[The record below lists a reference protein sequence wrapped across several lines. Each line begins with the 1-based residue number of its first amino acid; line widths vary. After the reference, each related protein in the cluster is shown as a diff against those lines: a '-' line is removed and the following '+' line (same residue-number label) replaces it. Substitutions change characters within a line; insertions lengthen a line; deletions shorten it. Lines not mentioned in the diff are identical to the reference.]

1 MTDAQTQSSVTEI
14 QSPSGIDLHPDPPS
28 AVQISKRAGF
38 VGLAALTVVVALVLL
53 GMYARQR
60 RQMVLT
66 QRAVEDQRPNPATSA
81 ERDLVSKIAPA
92 VPGEDIDGTPANPK
106 NAKDGTLTRQ
116 SGGLRVP
123 ELKAPLEYRNAAGNG
138 PGYDGAQRDLSP
150 EEKLREQ
157 AFQREQEAI
166 LSPTL
171 VKTVDIRTAAG
182 GIATSPES
190 EMASQ
195 LGALVQA
202 AKDHGD
208 DGIGA
213 LANELG
219 IRSGTRPV
227 DYEQQNDQG
236 QKEKFLDKVRAREVD
251 DYLRS
256 TRTAPLG
263 KYEIKAGWDIPGVL
277 EQAMNSDLPGEV
289 KALVRSNVYDTASG
303 KYLLIPQGS
312 RLLGTYNSH
321 VTYGQKGLQVIWT
334 RIIFPDGSAVDLDG
348 MVGDDVKGSS
358 GFRFEVD
365 NHYKRLVGMAL
376 LTSVFAAGIEIS
388 QRHQNNSVLAT
399 PTVGQTA
406 SAAVGQQAGE
416 LGVEVTRRNLNVQP
430 TIKIPIG
437 YRFNV
442 RVNRDMLFDA
452 PYEPVQF

>member
-1 MTDAQTQSSVTEI
+1 MSDMSVSPPGTEI
-14 QSPSGIDLHPDPPS
+14 QSPSGINLHPDPPS
-28 AVQISKRAGF
+28 AVRISKRAGV
-38 VGLAALTVVVALVLL
+38 VGILILTVVVGLVLL

-60 RQMVLT
+60 RQMALT
-66 QRAVEDQRPNPATSA
+66 QRAVEDQRPSPATSA
-81 ERDLVSKIAPA
+81 EKDLVSKIAPA
-92 VPGEDIDGTPANPK
+92 TPGDDIDGTSGGAS
-106 NAKDGTLTRQ
+106 AKSASQNQR
-116 SGGLRVP
+116 SVGLRVP
-123 ELKAPLEYRNAAGNG
+123 ELKAPLEYRNTAGNG
-138 PGYDGAQRDLSP
+138 LAGDGAQRELSA

-157 AFQREQEAI
+157 AYLREQEAV

-171 VKTVDIRTAAG
+171 IKTADFRTAEAQT
-182 GIATSPES
+182 ASPSPENQLAS
-190 EMASQ
+190 E
-195 LGALVQA
+195 
-202 AKDHGD
+202 
-208 DGIGA
+208 IGA
-213 LANELG
+213 LAHATKDHANDGLG
-219 IRSGTRPV
+219 ALANDLGLRSGTRPA

-236 QKEKFLDKVRAREVD
+236 QKEKFLDKVRTREID

-289 KALVRSNVYDTASG
+289 KALVRSNVYDTATG
-303 KYLLIPQGS
+303 KYILIPQGS

-334 RIIFPDGSAVDLDG
+334 RIIYPDGSAIDLDG
-348 MVGDDVKGSS
+348 MVGADVKGNS
-358 GFRFEVD
+358 GFRFDVD

-388 QRHQNNSVLAT
+388 QRSQTSTLAT

-406 SAAVGQQAGE
+406 SAAVGQQVGE

-442 RVNRDMLFDA
+442 RVNRDMLFDS
-452 PYEPVQF
+452 PYQPVQF

>member
-1 MTDAQTQSSVTEI
+1 MSDMSVSPAGTEI
-14 QSPSGIDLHPDPPS
+14 QSPSGINLHPDPPS
-28 AVQISKRAGF
+28 AVRISKRAGV
-38 VGLAALTVVVALVLL
+38 VGILILTVVVGLVLL

-60 RQMVLT
+60 RQMALT
-66 QRAVEDQRPNPATSA
+66 QRAVEDQRPSPATSA
-81 ERDLVSKIAPA
+81 EKDLVSKIAPA
-92 VPGEDIDGTPANPK
+92 TPGEDVNGTADGVG
-106 NAKDGTLTRQ
+106 AKGSAQNGR
-116 SGGLRVP
+116 SVGLRVP
-123 ELKAPLEYRNAAGNG
+123 ELKAPLEYRNAAGTG
-138 PGYDGAQRDLSP
+138 LAGDGAQRELSA

-157 AFQREQEAI
+157 AYQREQEAI

-171 VKTVDIRTAAG
+171 VKTADFRVAEAQTA
-182 GIATSPES
+182 SPSTENQLAS
-190 EMASQ
+190 E
-195 LGALVQA
+195 
-202 AKDHGD
+202 
-208 DGIGA
+208 IGA
-213 LANELG
+213 LAQATKDHGNDSLG
-219 IRSGTRPV
+219 ALANDLGLRSGTRPA

-236 QKEKFLDKVRAREVD
+236 QKEKFLDKVRTREID

-289 KALVRSNVYDTASG
+289 KALVRSNVYDTATG

-312 RLLGTYNSH
+312 RLLGTYNSR

-334 RIIFPDGSAVDLDG
+334 RIIYPDGSAIDLDG
-348 MVGDDVKGSS
+348 MVGDDVKGNS
-358 GFRFEVD
+358 GFRFDVD
-365 NHYKRLVGMAL
+365 NHYKRLVAMAL

-388 QRHQNNSVLAT
+388 QRSQTSTLAT

-406 SAAVGQQAGE
+406 SAAVGQQVGE

-442 RVNRDMLFDA
+442 RVNRDMLFDS
-452 PYEPVQF
+452 PYQPVQF

>member
-1 MTDAQTQSSVTEI
+1 MSDMSVSPPGTEI
-14 QSPSGIDLHPDPPS
+14 QSPSGINLHPDPPS
-28 AVQISKRAGF
+28 AVRISKRAGV
-38 VGLAALTVVVALVLL
+38 VGILILTVVVGLVLL

-60 RQMVLT
+60 RQVALT
-66 QRAVEDQRPNPATSA
+66 QRAVEDQRPSPATSA
-81 ERDLVSKIAPA
+81 EKDLVSKIAPGT
-92 VPGEDIDGTPANPK
+92 PGEDINGTADGVG
-106 NAKDGTLTRQ
+106 AKDSARNRR
-116 SGGLRVP
+116 SVGLRVP
-123 ELKAPLEYRNAAGNG
+123 ELKAPLEYRNAAGSG
-138 PGYDGAQRDLSP
+138 LAGDGAQRELSA

-157 AFQREQEAI
+157 AYQREQEAI

-171 VKTVDIRTAAG
+171 VKTADFRTAEGQSMPPSTENQLA
-182 GIATSPES
+182 S
-190 EMASQ
+190 E
-195 LGALVQA
+195 
-202 AKDHGD
+202 
-208 DGIGA
+208 IGA
-213 LANELG
+213 LAQATKDHGNDSLG
-219 IRSGTRPV
+219 ALANDLGLRSGTRPA

-236 QKEKFLDKVRAREVD
+236 QKEKFLDKVRTREID

-289 KALVRSNVYDTASG
+289 KALVRSNVYDTATG

-334 RIIFPDGSAVDLDG
+334 RIIYPDGSAIDLDG
-348 MVGDDVKGSS
+348 MVGADAKGNS
-358 GFRFEVD
+358 GFRFDVD
-365 NHYKRLVGMAL
+365 NHYKRLVAMAL

-388 QRHQNNSVLAT
+388 QRSQTSTLAT

-406 SAAVGQQAGE
+406 SAAVGQQVGE

-442 RVNRDMLFDA
+442 RVNRDMLFDS
-452 PYEPVQF
+452 PYQPVQF

>member
-1 MTDAQTQSSVTEI
+1 MSDMSVSPPGTEI
-14 QSPSGIDLHPDPPS
+14 QSPSGINLHPDPPS
-28 AVQISKRAGF
+28 AVRISKRAGV
-38 VGLAALTVVVALVLL
+38 VGILILTVVVGLVLL

-60 RQMVLT
+60 RQMALT
-66 QRAVEDQRPNPATSA
+66 QRAVEDQRPSPATSA
-81 ERDLVSKIAPA
+81 EKDLVSKIAPA
-92 VPGEDIDGTPANPK
+92 APGDDIDGTTDSA
-106 NAKDGTLTRQ
+106 GTKGAAQNRR
-116 SGGLRVP
+116 SAGLRVP
-123 ELKAPLEYRNAAGNG
+123 ELKAPLEYRNAAGSG
-138 PGYDGAQRDLSP
+138 LAGDGTQRELSA

-157 AFQREQEAI
+157 AYQREQEAI

-171 VKTVDIRTAAG
+171 VKTADFRTAEGQTMAPSTENQL
-182 GIATSPES
+182 AS
-190 EMASQ
+190 E
-195 LGALVQA
+195 
-202 AKDHGD
+202 
-208 DGIGA
+208 IGA
-213 LANELG
+213 LAQATKDHGNDSLG
-219 IRSGTRPV
+219 ALANDLGLRSGTRPA

-236 QKEKFLDKVRAREVD
+236 QKEKFLDKVRTREID

-289 KALVRSNVYDTASG
+289 KALVRSNVYDTATG

-312 RLLGTYNSH
+312 RLLGTYNSR

-334 RIIFPDGSAVDLDG
+334 RIIYPDGSAIDLDG
-348 MVGDDVKGSS
+348 MVGDDVKGNS
-358 GFRFEVD
+358 GFRFDVD
-365 NHYKRLVGMAL
+365 NHYKRLVAMAL

-388 QRHQNNSVLAT
+388 QRSQTSTLAT

-406 SAAVGQQAGE
+406 SAAVGQQVGE

-442 RVNRDMLFDA
+442 RVNRDMLFDS
-452 PYEPVQF
+452 PYQPVQF

>member
-1 MTDAQTQSSVTEI
+1 M
-14 QSPSGIDLHPDPPS
+14 
-28 AVQISKRAGF
+28 
-38 VGLAALTVVVALVLL
+38 VGLAVLTAVAALVLL

-60 RQMVLT
+60 RQIALA
-66 QRAVEDQRPNPATSA
+66 QRAVEEQRPNPATTA
-81 ERDLVSKIAPA
+81 ARDLVSKIAPA
-92 VPGEDIDGTPANPK
+92 VPGEDIEGVRPNSR
-106 NAKDGTLTRQ
+106 NAGDTAPGRQ
-116 SGGLRVP
+116 ADGLRVP
-123 ELKAPLEYRNAAGNG
+123 ALKAPLEYRTAGGGASAYNG
-138 PGYDGAQRDLSP
+138 GPVELSP

-157 AFQREQEAI
+157 AYQREQEAI

-171 VKTVDIRTAAG
+171 VRTADFR
-182 GIATSPES
+182 TSVASAAAPGNEV
-190 EMASQ
+190 ASQ

-202 AKDHGD
+202 ARDHGN

-236 QKEKFLDKVRAREVD
+236 QKEKFLEKVRARQVD

-263 KYEIKAGWDIPGVL
+263 KYEIKAGWDIPAIL

-289 KALVRSNVYDTASG
+289 KALVRSNVYDTATG
-303 KYLLIPQGS
+303 KYLLIPQGA

-348 MVGDDVKGSS
+348 MVGDDAKGNA
-358 GFRFEVD
+358 GFRFQVD

-376 LTSVFAAGIEIS
+376 LTSLFAAGIEIS
-388 QRHQNNSVLAT
+388 QRRDNNSVLTT
-399 PTVGQTA
+399 PTAGQTA
-406 SAAVGQQAGE
+406 TAAVGQQLGE

-452 PYEPVQF
+452 PYEPVPF

>member
-1 MTDAQTQSSVTEI
+1 MNGQAARSTDI

-28 AVQISKRAGF
+28 VVRISKRAGM
-38 VGLAALTVVVALVLL
+38 VGLAILTAVAALVLL

-60 RQMVLT
+60 RQTALA
-66 QRAVEDQRPNPATSA
+66 QRAVEEQRPNPATTA
-81 ERDLVSKIAPA
+81 ARDLVSKIAPA
-92 VPGEDIDGTPANPK
+92 IPGEDIEG
-106 NAKDGTLTRQ
+106 TRQ
-116 SGGLRVP
+116 NSKNTGETASTRTSDGLRVP
-123 ELKAPLEYRNAAGNG
+123 ALKVPLEYKPAGGAPSYNG
-138 PGYDGAQRDLSP
+138 GPNELSP
-150 EEKLREQ
+150 EEKIREQ
-157 AFQREQEAI
+157 AYQREQEAI

-171 VKTVDIRTAAG
+171 VRTADFRTA
-182 GIATSPES
+182 SPS
-190 EMASQ
+190 AVSPGNDVASQ

-202 AKDHGD
+202 AKDRSN
-208 DGIGA
+208 DGIGQ
-213 LANELG
+213 LARELG

-236 QKEKFLDKVRAREVD
+236 QKEQFLDKVRGRQID

-263 KYEIKAGWDIPGVL
+263 KYEIKAGWDIPAIL

-289 KALVRSNVYDTASG
+289 KALVRSNVYDTATG
-303 KYLLIPQGS
+303 KYLLIPQGA

-334 RIIFPDGSAVDLDG
+334 RIIFPDGSGVDLDG
-348 MVGDDVKGSS
+348 MVGNDAKGNS
-358 GFRFEVD
+358 GFRFDVD

-388 QRHQNNSVLAT
+388 QRRDNSSVLTT
-399 PTVGQTA
+399 PTAGQTA
-406 SAAVGQQAGE
+406 TAAVGQQLGE

-442 RVNRDMLFDA
+442 RVNRDMLFEA
-452 PYEPVQF
+452 PYEPVSM

>member
-1 MTDAQTQSSVTEI
+1 MSDMSVSPPGTEI
-14 QSPSGIDLHPDPPS
+14 QSPSGINLHPDPPS
-28 AVQISKRAGF
+28 AVRISKRAGV
-38 VGLAALTVVVALVLL
+38 VGILILTVVVGLVLL
-53 GMYARQR
+53 GMYARQC
-60 RQMVLT
+60 RQMALT
-66 QRAVEDQRPNPATSA
+66 QRAVEDQRPSPATSA
-81 ERDLVSKIAPA
+81 EKDLVSKIAPA
-92 VPGEDIDGTPANPK
+92 APGEDIEGTSDG
-106 NAKDGTLTRQ
+106 AKDVARNRR
-116 SGGLRVP
+116 SVGLRVP
-123 ELKAPLEYRNAAGNG
+123 ELKAPLEYRNASGSGLAS
-138 PGYDGAQRDLSP
+138 DGAQRELSA

-157 AFQREQEAI
+157 AYQREQEAI

-171 VKTVDIRTAAG
+171 VKTADFRT
-182 GIATSPES
+182 S
-190 EMASQ
+190 EAQTMPPSTENQLASE
-195 LGALVQA
+195 
-202 AKDHGD
+202 
-208 DGIGA
+208 IGA
-213 LANELG
+213 LAQATRDHANDGLG
-219 IRSGTRPV
+219 ALANDLGLRSGTRPA

-236 QKEKFLDKVRAREVD
+236 QKEKFLDKVRTREID

-289 KALVRSNVYDTASG
+289 KALVRSNVYDTATG

-334 RIIFPDGSAVDLDG
+334 RIIYPDGSAIDLDG
-348 MVGDDVKGSS
+348 MVGADVKGNS
-358 GFRFEVD
+358 GFRFDVD
-365 NHYKRLVGMAL
+365 NHYKRLIGMAL

-388 QRHQNNSVLAT
+388 QRNQTSTLAT

-406 SAAVGQQAGE
+406 SAAVGQQVGE

-442 RVNRDMLFDA
+442 RVNRDMLFDS
-452 PYEPVQF
+452 PYQPVQF

>member
-1 MTDAQTQSSVTEI
+1 MSDMSVSPPGTEI
-14 QSPSGIDLHPDPPS
+14 QSPSGLNLHPDPPS
-28 AVQISKRAGF
+28 AVRISKRAGV
-38 VGLAALTVVVALVLL
+38 VGILILTVVVGLVLL

-60 RQMVLT
+60 RQMALT
-66 QRAVEDQRPNPATSA
+66 QRAVEDQRPSPATSA
-81 ERDLVSKIAPA
+81 EKELVSKIAPA
-92 VPGEDIDGTPANPK
+92 TPGDDVDGRTDGVG
-106 NAKDGTLTRQ
+106 AKDSAQNRR
-116 SGGLRVP
+116 SVGLRVP
-123 ELKAPLEYRNAAGNG
+123 ELKAPLEYRNAAGSG
-138 PGYDGAQRDLSP
+138 LAGDGAQRELSA

-157 AFQREQEAI
+157 AYQREQEAI

-171 VKTVDIRTAAG
+171 VKTADFRTAEAQT
-182 GIATSPES
+182 AAPSS
-190 EMASQ
+190 ENQLASE
-195 LGALVQA
+195 LGALAQA
-202 AKDHGD
+202 TKDHSGD
-208 DGIGA
+208 GLGA
-213 LANELG
+213 LASDLG
-219 IRSGTRPV
+219 LRSGTRPA
-227 DYEQQNDQG
+227 DYELQNDQG
-236 QKEKFLDKVRAREVD
+236 QKEKFLDKVRTREID

-289 KALVRSNVYDTASG
+289 KALVRSNVYDTATG

-334 RIIFPDGSAVDLDG
+334 RIIYPDGSAIDLDG
-348 MVGDDVKGSS
+348 MVGDDAKGNS
-358 GFRFEVD
+358 GFRFDVD
-365 NHYKRLVGMAL
+365 NHYKRLIGMAL

-388 QRHQNNSVLAT
+388 QRNQTSTLAT

-406 SAAVGQQAGE
+406 SAAVGQQVGE

-442 RVNRDMLFDA
+442 RVNRDMLFDS
-452 PYEPVQF
+452 PYQPVQF

>member
-1 MTDAQTQSSVTEI
+1 MSDMQAASPGTEI
-14 QSPSGIDLHPDPPS
+14 QSPSGINLHPDPPS
-28 AVQISKRAGF
+28 AVRISKRAGAA
-38 VGLAALTVVVALVLL
+38 GLIALTVVVGLVLL
-53 GMYARQR
+53 GMYARQQ
-60 RQMVLT
+60 RQMAMT
-66 QRAVEDQRPNPATSA
+66 QRAVEDQRPTPATTA
-81 ERDLVSKIAPA
+81 EKDLVSKIAPGSA
-92 VPGEDIDGTPANPK
+92 DGDGDGK
-106 NAKDGTLTRQ
+106 NGSRA

-123 ELKAPLEYRNAAGNG
+123 ELKAPLEYRNAAGTG
-138 PGYDGAQRDLSP
+138 LGYDGAQRELSP
-150 EEKLREQ
+150 EEKFREQ
-157 AFQREQEAI
+157 AYQREQEAI
-166 LSPTL
+166 LAPPM
-171 VKTVDIRTAAG
+171 VKTADFRTAAG
-182 GIATSPES
+182 ENSSPPGNEL
-190 EMASQ
+190 ASQ
-195 LGALVQA
+195 IGALAQA
-202 AKDHGD
+202 AKDQSNN
-208 DGIGA
+208 GIGA
-213 LANELG
+213 LAKDLG
-219 IRSGTRPV
+219 LRSGTRPA

-236 QKEKFLDKVRAREVD
+236 QKEKFLDKVRTREID

-289 KALVRSNVYDTASG
+289 KALVRSNVYDTATG

-348 MVGDDVKGSS
+348 MVGDDAKGNS
-358 GFRFEVD
+358 GFRFDVD
-365 NHYKRLVGMAL
+365 NHYKRLIGMAL

-388 QRHQNNSVLAT
+388 QRNQTSVLAT
-399 PTVGQTA
+399 PTVGQTT
-406 SAAVGQQAGE
+406 SAAVGQQLGE

-442 RVNRDMLFDA
+442 RVNKDILFDS